1 MNYAKKLL
9 ALILALTLA
18 LALGTGALADTI
30 TQTTNTTTNVTNTTT
45 TASASENY
53 TITITQHESD
63 TASHT
68 YGAYQIFAGDLLIE
82 QTTDGTTTSVTSKT
96 LSNLTWGTGVD
107 KSKLGDLAAAL
118 NAIDGISGLTADS
131 TVTAF
136 AEAMASVG
144 TTAGDSAREQAVA
157 AALASVLTNTT
168 SGTFNSENKT
178 ITGLA
183 AGYYLVQD
191 IAAPSG
197 DEGAYTRF
205 ILEVVADVDVTEK
218 ASVPTVDK
226 SVADINDS
234 TETAETVE
242 VDDNNNPTETADY
255 DIGDDVPFTLTA
267 TTASTVSDYTKYH
280 VTFVDTMDDALLS
293 NGEYTVS
300 YDGTEIGTLT
310 ANNPTA
316 TNTTAVSGVTI
327 TAKLYDDDELK
338 AENLEGATFAIRVS
352 FAYTDTTNTAKLPAA
367 LNSQTVT
374 VDFTAELTEDAVIG
388 NDGQS
393 NEVYLKYSNNPNSTD
408 DSEEGTT
415 PEDIVTVF
423 TYELNVNKVD
433 GSNRPLDGAAFTL
446 YKLIATEE
454 NGTTT
459 YAWGEGS
466 VLNPTAVTADDGET
480 ILSYTAT
487 WSGLDDGV
495 YRLSETTTPAGY
507 NTADDVTFAVVAV
520 HGESADG
527 TERKITSLEIHAA
540 TVTEANGAVTG
551 YSISNT
557 VLSDE
562 SATASFT
569 ADADS
574 GVIDTTV
581 VNNQGVTLPRTGGV
595 GTTIFYIVGAVLV
608 IGAGVVLVAKKRMG
622 SAE

>member
-30 TQTTNTTTNVTNTTT
+30 TQTTNTSTNETTTTT

-96 LSNLTWGTGVD
+96 LSNLTWGSGVNTGL
-107 KSKLGDLAAAL
+107 LGDLAAAL

-131 TVTAF
+131 TATQF

-144 TTAGDSAREQAVA
+144 TTAGDSDKEQAVA
-157 AALASVLTNTT
+157 AALASVLTNTI
-168 SGTFNSENKT
+168 SGTFNSENNT

-191 IAAPSG
+191 TAAPSG

-234 TETAETVE
+234 TETAATVE
-242 VDDNNNPTETADY
+242 ADDNNNPTETADY

-327 TAKLYDDDELK
+327 TAKLYDDNELE
-338 AENLEGATFAIRVS
+338 AENLGGATFAIRVS
-352 FAYTDTTNTAKLPAA
+352 FEATDGGKLPET

-487 WSGLDDGV
+487 WSGLDDGI

-527 TERKITSLEIHAA
+527 TEREITSLEIHAA

-551 YSISNT
+551 YTISDT
-557 VLSDE
+557 LLSGE

-569 ADADS
+569 ADADE